1 MAPLTPVSEIID
13 ALRTIRQEAEEC
25 FAGLEGSV
33 CTEALGKRSRL
44 LLVRAKMVD
53 QHIQA
58 QVLVDRKRKALGDNL
73 RVKHQKLLQVEI
85 ERAKRVQREA
95 MEE

>member
-1 MAPLTPVSEIID
+1 MASLTPVSQVID
-13 ALRTIRQEAEEC
+13 ALRNIREETEEC
-25 FAGLEGSV
+25 FAGLEGSA

-58 QVLVDRKRKALGDNL
+58 QVRVDRQRKVLVHNL
-73 RVKHQKLLQVEI
+73 RANNLKLLQQDI
-85 ERAKRVQREA
+85 
-95 MEE
+95 

>member
-13 ALRTIRQEAEEC
+13 ALRTIRQETEEC

-44 LLVRAKMVD
+44 LLVRAQMVD
-53 QHIQA
+53 HHIQA
-58 QVLVDRKRKALGDNL
+58 QVRVDRKRTALDHSL
-73 RVKHQKLLQVEI
+73 KVKHHK
-85 ERAKRVQREA
+85 
-95 MEE
+95 